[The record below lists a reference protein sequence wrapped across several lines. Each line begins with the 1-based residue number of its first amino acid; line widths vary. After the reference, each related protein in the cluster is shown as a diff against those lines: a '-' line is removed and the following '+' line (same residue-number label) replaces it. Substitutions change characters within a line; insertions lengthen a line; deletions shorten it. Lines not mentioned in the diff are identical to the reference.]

1 MISQAEIR
9 SKLNS
14 LISGALSLDEFEDWI
29 AVNSW
34 NMHVD
39 ADPVAQALVSAIEL
53 RLAEHSSDHLPWQ
66 QMLEEFRALLG
77 GFVVLNVRLN
87 ADPFVRS
94 TGSSIM
100 LGEAVQV
107 PAPSAGISPLTVYA

>member
-1 MISQAEIR
+1 MLSSNAIR
-9 SKLNS
+9 SKLMS
-14 LISGALSLDEFEDWI
+14 LISEQLSVDEFDDWI

-39 ADPVAQALVSAIEL
+39 ADPIAQALASAIEL
-53 RLAEHSSDHLPWQ
+53 RLAEYSSGHLPWQ
-66 QMLEEFRALLG
+66 QMVDEFRALLG

-94 TGSSIM
+94 TGSSIR
-100 LGEAVQV
+100 LEEVARVQ
-107 PAPSAGISPLTVYA
+107 APNAGKSPLTVYA